1 MKLRT
6 LFVRVFNDSG
16 QVKKLGGIQS
26 RLARI
31 IRLALKAEC
40 ASCLDMSGSDR
51 LGRSNKTAL
60 SAALVTLDLK
70 AGQFRAGGLSER
82 RG

>member
-51 LGRSNKTAL
+51 LARSNKTAL